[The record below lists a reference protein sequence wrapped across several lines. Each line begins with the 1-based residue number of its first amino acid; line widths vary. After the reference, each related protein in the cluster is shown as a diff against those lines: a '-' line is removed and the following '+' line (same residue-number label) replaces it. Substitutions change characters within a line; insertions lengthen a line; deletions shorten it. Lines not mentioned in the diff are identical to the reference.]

1 MSKNFHPLQ
10 VLPFA
15 IIDILKSL
23 FQLGKWLSL
32 SDSPVQSTDVPK
44 DFFGIN
50 VAAADDPAVDDYI
63 LERLTELG
71 VSQVRMDF
79 AYSSKNAPA
88 QRLLDKLLDRG
99 FQVLLDVFPNLEDA
113 KTLYKSREA
122 QEQWASFLAKVFQS
136 YQGKVAY
143 FEIGATPNRG
153 KWSGFSSR
161 SFLTAWHIA
170 NSVAK
175 NYSVTLAGP
184 NVSDFE
190 PIFNATYLSLLQ
202 RIGGAPKIHTDNLF
216 VERVIEPEAYDHRVF
231 GKFSTNTLKLN
242 LIKKARIL
250 QYIGRDNGCAETW
263 CTYTCW
269 TKKRLN
275 RRAAWPEDKA
285 ADYLVRYLA
294 LAAVGGALKR
304 VYWGPLICSRDGLIS
319 AGDGEYPVIDQV
331 SFYQGISSD
340 QDKFTTTPVFHA
352 LKNTVA
358 RFSEA
363 RCIKSV
369 HQVNGV
375 SLLSF
380 RSPEGEEF
388 QLCWCRDGK
397 SWPLNKFFTES
408 VLSEARFS
416 DALGQ
421 TIPRPEVICEHPVFI
436 DTYNS
441 SSHHTDH
448 ELTKATPQAI
458 IHLSSPNYQSIGYQR
473 DEWLGAYMLRRNMQH
488 GDLGTVTTL
497 YPEAIEKLEETAVLR
512 DTRNRI
518 WNVVDPRGQTA
529 YVTVKLNRTV
539 GFKRFS
545 YRFRPS
551 KGKRHW
557 NNACEMLRRG
567 VSTPLPVAFHERP
580 NQAGIRDSWYL
591 CEYIPDAFSARDVYA
606 AFRDGADNFMGLD
619 KCQWFTLLSSFVCE
633 MHNRQ
638 IVHRDLSAGNFL
650 LHRDTDGH
658 IQPMLIDI
666 GRTWLGNGSGL
677 KQRHRMLD
685 LIRIA
690 YKLNWKDREAFI
702 KAYEAHLG
710 HPLSALWRIPFHY
723 YDNKQR
729 LKKRLKGKHK
739 KRPRIRR

>member
-1 MSKNFHPLQ
+1 LTKNLHPLQ
-10 VLPFA
+10 VLPYA
-15 IIDILKSL
+15 IVDILKSL
-23 FQLGKWLSL
+23 FQFGKWLSL
-32 SDSPVQSTDVPK
+32 SDSPVQSIDIPD
-44 DFFGIN
+44 DFFGVN
-50 VAAADDPAVDDYI
+50 VAAADDPVIDDYI
-63 LERLTELG
+63 VERLTELG
-71 VSQVRMDF
+71 ISQVRMDF

-88 QRLLDKLLDRG
+88 QRLLDKLLDQG
-99 FQVLLDVFPNLEDA
+99 FQVLLDVFPNLEEA
-113 KTLYKSREA
+113 KILYKSREA
-122 QEQWASFLAKVFQS
+122 QEQWASFLADIFQR

-175 NYSVTLAGP
+175 NYQVTLAGP

-190 PIFNATYLSLLQ
+190 PIFNATYLSLLR
-202 RIGGAPKIHTDNLF
+202 RIGGVPKIHTDNLF

-231 GKFSTNTLKLN
+231 GRLATDTLKLN

-250 QYIGRDNGCAETW
+250 QNIGRDKGCDETW

-269 TKKRLN
+269 TRKRLN

-294 LAAVGGALKR
+294 LAAVSGALKR
-304 VYWGPLICSRDGLIS
+304 VYWGPLICSRDGLIN

-331 SFYQGISSD
+331 SFYQCISSD
-340 QDKFTTTPVFHA
+340 QNKFTISPVFYA
-352 LKNTVA
+352 FKNTIA
-358 RFSEA
+358 RFSGA
-363 RCIKSV
+363 RCVKSV

-375 SLLSF
+375 SLFSF
-380 RSPEGEEF
+380 RGAGGKEF

-397 SWPLNKFFTES
+397 SWPLTEFFTED
-408 VLSEARFS
+408 VLARAHFS
-416 DALGQ
+416 DAVGQ
-421 TIPRPEVICEHPVFI
+421 PIPRPEVICEHPVFI
-436 DTYNS
+436 DINNS
-441 SSHHTDH
+441 SLEHTDR
-448 ELTKATPQAI
+448 ELTDATPQAI
-458 IHLSSPNYQSIGYQR
+458 IHLSSPDYQSIAHR
-473 DEWLGAYMLRRNMQH
+473 DSEWVGAYMLRRSKQH
-488 GDLGTVTTL
+488 GDLGTVTVL

-512 DTRNRI
+512 DSRNRI
-518 WNVVDPRGQTA
+518 WNVVDPRGLTA

-551 KGKRHW
+551 KGRRHW

-580 NQAGIRDSWYL
+580 NQSGVKDSWYL

-606 AFRDGADNFMGLD
+606 AFRDGADSFEGLD
-619 KCQWFTLLSSFVCE
+619 KYQWFTLLSTFVCE

-650 LHRDTDGH
+650 IHRDSNGN

-666 GRTWLGNGSGL
+666 GRTWLGRGTGI

-690 YKLNWKDREAFI
+690 YKLNWEDREAFI
-702 KAYEAHLG
+702 KAYESHLG
-710 HPLSALWRIPFHY
+710 RPLSALWRIPFHY

-729 LKKRLKGKHK
+729 LKKSMKRKYRK
-739 KRPRIRR
+739 KRHK